1 MIDWMQ
7 YLAQQ
12 AVDGSDT
19 QSTTTQPAPGAEEQA
34 EPQGLFGSGST
45 MFIMMG
51 LLFVVMYFLMIR
63 PQRKE
68 EKRKQEMMASLKKG
82 DQVVTTSGIIGSVA
96 QVKDDTVTL
105 NVGNGS
111 KIEFLRSA
119 IGNMRGADSKKGDS
133 AEKADKKK

>member
-12 AVDGSDT
+12 AVNGNQT
-19 QSTTTQPAPGAEEQA
+19 ESTTIEPAKPADEES
-34 EPQGLFGSGST
+34 QGLFGGGNT
-45 MFIMMG
+45 MFMIMMG

-68 EKRKQEMMASLKKG
+68 EKRKKAMMASLKKG
-82 DQVVTTSGIIGSVA
+82 DQVVTTSGILGSVA

-119 IGNMRGADSKKGDS
+119 VTSMRDSDSKKGES
-133 AEKADKKK
+133 GEKADKKK